1 MKDFMI
7 ERQPKTKMV
16 LNLGTRSRSHVCR
29 NATFDQTLHMFY
41 MNSYQF

>member
-16 LNLGTRSRSHVCR
+16 LNLGTRSYVGMPPLIRRYIC
-29 NATFDQTLHMFY
+29 FIWTLI
-41 MNSYQF
+41 NSE